1 MKISFIGCGNMGKAM
16 LGGLISSKKVNPED
30 ITATA
35 KTSSTL
41 EDIRNKFHIN
51 TLQNNVEAVNWAD
64 IVILAVKPYIYD
76 EVLMEIKD
84 YLKGK
89 ILVTIA
95 AGKSIAQI
103 EAITGRDI
111 KLLRT
116 MPNTPALVGE
126 AITAF
131 CPNSNIIERD
141 LTLLQDIFQGFG
153 KTEIIDEKQ
162 MDAFIG
168 ICGSSPAYVF
178 MFIEALADAGV
189 KEGLP
194 RAKAYKLASQA
205 VLGSAKMVLESGKHP
220 GELKDMVCSPSGTTI
235 EAVAALEENG
245 FRNAVIKAV
254 ERCSD
259 KSRNM

>member
-16 LGGLISSKKVNPED
+16 LGGLIDSNKVKPED
-30 ITATA
+30 IVVTA

-41 EDIRNKFHIN
+41 QKIKKEFNIN
-51 TLQNNVEAVNWAD
+51 TLQNNVEAVNGSD
-64 IVILAVKPYIYD
+64 IVILAVKPNIYD
-76 EVLMEIKD
+76 EVLREIKD
-84 YLKGK
+84 SLKGK

-95 AGKSIAQI
+95 AGKSIVQI
-103 EAITGRDI
+103 EAIVGKDMKI
-111 KLLRT
+111 LRT
-116 MPNTPALVGE
+116 MPNTPAFVGE

-131 CPNSNIIERD
+131 CPNKNITEED
-141 LTLLQDIFQGFG
+141 LTLLQDIFESFG
-153 KTEIIDEKQ
+153 KTEIIEEKQ

-178 MFIEALADAGV
+178 MFIEALADAAV

-194 RAKAYKLASQA
+194 RGKAYKLASQA

-254 ERCSD
+254 ERCSN